1 MNSEEVQ
8 TTKPAWVQLYEAR
21 RASIPSRTRSR
32 GRPPRVTPRK
42 ATVVHLTDGERSEID
57 VWQKRISPLLGRK
70 VSLGE
75 TAGILARICSARLP
89 HVNRDIT
96 FSTLADLVESMVGNG
111 ELNDI
116 IY

>member
-1 MNSEEVQ
+1 MSSEG
-8 TTKPAWVQLYEAR
+8 TPTIKPAWVLLYEAR
-21 RASIPSRTRSR
+21 RASPPSRTRSR

-42 ATVVHLTDGERSEID
+42 ATVVHLTDGERAEID
-57 VWQKRISPLLGRK
+57 DWQDRISPLLGRK

-89 HVNRDIT
+89 HINGDFT
-96 FSTLADLVESMVGNG
+96 FANLSDLVRSMVGEE

-116 IY
+116 I

>member
-1 MNSEEVQ
+1 MTSEGNE

-21 RASIPSRTRSR
+21 RASPPSSTRSR
-32 GRPPRVTPRK
+32 GRSARVTPRK
-42 ATVVHLTDGERSEID
+42 STVVHLTDGERVEID
-57 VWQKRISPLLGRK
+57 LWQERLSPLLGRK

-89 HVNRDIT
+89 HINGNLSID
-96 FSTLADLVESMVGNG
+96 TLSDLVKLMVGEE

-116 IY
+116 I

>member
-1 MNSEEVQ
+1 MSSEATQ
-8 TTKPAWVQLYEAR
+8 TTKPAWVLLYEAR
-21 RASIPSRTRSR
+21 RASPPTRTRSR

-42 ATVVHLTDGERSEID
+42 ATVIHLTDGERSEID
-57 VWQKRISPLLGRK
+57 DWQERISPLLGRK

-89 HVNRDIT
+89 LING
-96 FSTLADLVESMVGNG
+96 DLSFENLSELVRSMVGED

-116 IY
+116 I